1 MKRFLAILAILTMI
15 IGGTAMG
22 EFAKEEWY
30 QSALKDSEMRLGNN
44 VRLIKLLER
53 AKAGEHI
60 TIGTMGGSIT
70 EGAGASNY
78 KECWASRFALRFGN
92 TYGVSNGN
100 NVELVNAGV
109 GGTPSAF
116 GYMRFNRD
124 INSRVS
130 EKDPDGYPDLVIIE
144 FAVNDWGEPTNH
156 HCFESMVK
164 EVLEY
169 PNEPV
174 VILLFSMRDDGW
186 NLQGD
191 LRKIGDVY
199 DLLMVSIPDGLF
211 SHVGKEMEKKDFFH
225 DEYHPNSNGHRM
237 MADCLM
243 QAIADAAAKEPDPAD
258 IDLTVWPAYGT
269 DFMGLKTL
277 YADEETE
284 EGITVERGGFAS
296 IDLQTYRNT
305 PVGWVCGKNYFHD
318 IKDPDEPLK
327 VTGVFSKCLIAWKA
341 SADAGF
347 GAAEVYVDGKLSV
360 TLRGGPGKWNQSE
373 VALVLNGKNAAEHT
387 VLIKVKEPGKKFT
400 ITAISVK

>member
-44 VRLIKLLER
+44 VRLIKLIER
-53 AKAGEHI
+53 ARAGEHI

-78 KECWASRFALRFGN
+78 KECWASRFAMRFGN
-92 TYGVSNGN
+92 TYGVSNGS

-169 PNEPV
+169 PNEPA

-211 SHVGKEMEKKDFFH
+211 KHVGQEMEKKDFFH

-243 QAIADAAAKEPDPAD
+243 QAIADAAAKEPNTTD
-258 IDLTVWPAYGT
+258 IDLNVRPAYGT

-284 EGITVERGGFAS
+284 GFTVERGGFAS

-347 GAAEVYVDGKLSV
+347 GAAEVYVDGKRA
-360 TLRGGPGKWNQSE
+360 TILRGGPGKWNQSE

>member
-1 MKRFLAILAILTMI
+1 MKRFLAFLAVLVMI
-15 IGGTAMG
+15 WGGTAMG

-44 VRLIKLLER
+44 VRLLKLIDR
-53 AKAGEHI
+53 AKTGEHI

-78 KECWASRFALRFGN
+78 KECWASRFAMRFGN
-92 TYGVSNGN
+92 TYGVSNGS

-169 PNEPV
+169 PNEPA

-211 SHVGKEMEKKDFFH
+211 KHVGQEMEKKDFFH

-243 QAIADAAAKEPDPAD
+243 QAIADAAAKEPNTTD
-258 IDLTVWPAYGT
+258 IDLNVRPAYGT

-284 EGITVERGGFAS
+284 GFTVERGGFAS

-347 GAAEVYVDGKLSV
+347 GAAEVYVDGKRA
-360 TLRGGPGKWNQSE
+360 TILRGGPGKWNQSE

>member
-44 VRLIKLLER
+44 VRLIKLIER
-53 AKAGEHI
+53 ARAGEHI

-78 KECWASRFALRFGN
+78 KECWASRFAMRFGN
-92 TYGVSNGN
+92 TYGVSNGS

-169 PNEPV
+169 PNEPA

-211 SHVGKEMEKKDFFH
+211 KHVGQEMEKKDFFH

-243 QAIADAAAKEPDPAD
+243 QAIADAAAKEPNTTD
-258 IDLTVWPAYGT
+258 IDLNVRPAYGT

-284 EGITVERGGFAS
+284 GFTVERGGFAS

-400 ITAISVK
+400 ITAIAVK

>member
-1 MKRFLAILAILTMI
+1 
-15 IGGTAMG
+15 
-22 EFAKEEWY
+22 
-30 QSALKDSEMRLGNN
+30 
-44 VRLIKLLER
+44 
-53 AKAGEHI
+53 
-60 TIGTMGGSIT
+60 MGGSIT

-92 TYGVSNGN
+92 TYGVSNGS

-199 DLLMVSIPDGLF
+199 DLLMVSIPDGLYK
-211 SHVGKEMEKKDFFH
+211 HVGKEMEKKDFFH
-225 DEYHPNSNGHRM
+225 DEYHPNSTGHRM

-243 QAIADAAAKEPDPAD
+243 QAIADAAAKEPDEAD

-269 DFMGLKTL
+269 DLMGLKTL

-284 EGITVERGGFAS
+284 GFTVERGGFAS

-341 SADAGF
+341 SADAVF
-347 GAAEVYVDGKLSV
+347 GAAEVYVDGKRA
-360 TLRGGPGKWNQSE
+360 TILRGGPGKWNQSE

-387 VLIKVKEPGKKFT
+387 ILIKVTEPGKKFT

>member
-1 MKRFLAILAILTMI
+1 MKRFLAFLAVLVMI
-15 IGGTAMG
+15 WGGTAMG

-44 VRLIKLLER
+44 VRLLKLIER
-53 AKAGEHI
+53 ARAGEHI

-92 TYGVSNGN
+92 TYGVSNGS

-169 PNEPV
+169 PNEPA

-211 SHVGKEMEKKDFFH
+211 KHVGQEMEKKDFFH

-243 QAIADAAAKEPDPAD
+243 QAIADAAAKEPNTTD
-258 IDLTVWPAYGT
+258 IDLNVRPAYGT

-284 EGITVERGGFAS
+284 GFTVERGGFAS

-347 GAAEVYVDGKLSV
+347 GAAEVYVDGKRA
-360 TLRGGPGKWNQSE
+360 TILRGGPGKWNQSE

>member
-1 MKRFLAILAILTMI
+1 MKRFLAFLAVLVMI
-15 IGGTAMG
+15 WGGTAMG

-44 VRLIKLLER
+44 VRLLKLIER

-78 KECWASRFALRFGN
+78 KECWASRFAMRFGN
-92 TYGVSNGN
+92 TYGVSNGS

-211 SHVGKEMEKKDFFH
+211 KHVGQEMEKKDFFH

-243 QAIADAAAKEPDPAD
+243 QAIADAAAKEPNTTD
-258 IDLTVWPAYGT
+258 IDLNVRPAYGT

-284 EGITVERGGFAS
+284 GFTVERGGFAS

-347 GAAEVYVDGKLSV
+347 GAAEVYVDGKRA
-360 TLRGGPGKWNQSE
+360 TILRGGPGKWNQSE